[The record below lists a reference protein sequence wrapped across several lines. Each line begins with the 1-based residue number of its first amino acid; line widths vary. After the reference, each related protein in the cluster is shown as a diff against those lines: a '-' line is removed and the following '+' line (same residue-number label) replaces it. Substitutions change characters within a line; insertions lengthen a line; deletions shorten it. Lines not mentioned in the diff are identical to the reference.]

1 MQRRSE
7 NTRARLLTSA
17 LSHFALHGYEATSV
31 DDICRGANVS
41 KGAFYHHFES
51 KQALF
56 LYLLNTWLSAI
67 DEGFA
72 AVGKS
77 SVPETL
83 LAMTDILPG
92 VLDAASDQLPM
103 FLEFWLQASRDEKVW
118 KASIQPYQHFR
129 ATFAD
134 MVAKGIAEGTLK
146 NVDPQ
151 VAGRVML
158 SMAIGLL
165 LQAVL
170 EPEEGNWARTAREG
184 MQILMKGLAT

>member
-17 LSHFALHGYEATSV
+17 LNHFALHGYDATSV
-31 DDICRGANVS
+31 DDICNGANVS

-56 LYLLNTWLSAI
+56 LSLLNTWLSAI

-72 AVGKS
+72 ALGKS

-83 LAMTDILPG
+83 LAMTDMIPG

-103 FLEFWLQASRDEKVW
+103 FLEFWMQASRDEKVW
-118 KASIQPYQHFR
+118 RASIQPYQHFR
-129 ATFAD
+129 AYFAD
-134 MVAKGIAEGTLK
+134 MVAEGIAEGTLK

-151 VAGRVML
+151 VAGRVIL